1 MVKFNSKTIFC
12 AFLFSLLLF
21 LNSCKTD
28 NRYLDRLNNTALF
41 NEAMQQLTD
50 IVVYDI
56 FSPPV
61 ASRVYVYPTIAAY
74 SIIQKKHPNKYMS
87 LEGQL
92 TDYIDVSDYSDPNII
107 PNLAALHAFLVVGK
121 ELIFSE
127 NKIDAYREN
136 LYKELREE
144 GLSRRELNKS
154 IEYGEIVA
162 NEILRWADNDLYKQ
176 TRTYQKYTIQQDDKY
191 WKPTPPDYMEGIE
204 PHWNK
209 IRPMVISSVDIFNPP
224 APLAIDMRRG
234 SKFYNE
240 LMEVYRLGAQVTE
253 DNNESEE
260 AKIAAFWD
268 CNPYVSYHKGHA
280 MFAIKKITPGGH
292 WIGITKIATELAND
306 SFDEAINSYLQV
318 SIALFDGFIS
328 CWDTKWNTLVV
339 RPETL
344 INKYIDEEWLPKL
357 QTPPFPEYTSGHSVI
372 SKASAVVLT
381 KIYGDDFGFDDTTE
395 VKYGLPVRSFNSFME
410 AADEAA
416 ISRLYGGIHYRMA
429 IDYGVDQGE
438 KIGEYISRNL
448 NSLISNQE
456 VVQN

>member
-12 AFLFSLLLF
+12 VFLFSLLFF

-28 NRYLDRLNNTALF
+28 NRYLDRLNDTALF

-162 NEILRWADNDLYKQ
+162 NEILRWADNDFYKQ
-176 TRTYQKYTIQQDDKY
+176 TRTYPKYTIQQDDKY

-209 IRPMVISSVDIFNPP
+209 IRPMVIPSVDIFNPP

-357 QTPPFPEYTSGHSVI
+357 
-372 SKASAVVLT
+372 
-381 KIYGDDFGFDDTTE
+381 
-395 VKYGLPVRSFNSFME
+395 
-410 AADEAA
+410 
-416 ISRLYGGIHYRMA
+416 
-429 IDYGVDQGE
+429 
-438 KIGEYISRNL
+438 
-448 NSLISNQE
+448 
-456 VVQN
+456 

>member
-1 MVKFNSKTIFC
+1 
-12 AFLFSLLLF
+12 
-21 LNSCKTD
+21 
-28 NRYLDRLNNTALF
+28 
-41 NEAMQQLTD
+41 MQQLTD

-74 SIIQKKHPNKYMS
+74 SIIQKTHPNKYMS

-162 NEILRWADNDLYKQ
+162 NEILRWADNDFYKQ
-176 TRTYQKYTIQQDDKY
+176 TRTYPKYTIQQDDKY

-209 IRPMVISSVDIFNPP
+209 IRPMVIPSVDIFNPP

-240 LMEVYRLGAQVTE
+240 LMEVYRLGEQVTE

-357 QTPPFPEYTSGHSVI
+357 QTPPFPEY
-372 SKASAVVLT
+372 L
-381 KIYGDDFGFDDTTE
+381 
-395 VKYGLPVRSFNSFME
+395 
-410 AADEAA
+410 
-416 ISRLYGGIHYRMA
+416 
-429 IDYGVDQGE
+429 
-438 KIGEYISRNL
+438 
-448 NSLISNQE
+448 SLIHI
-456 VVQN
+456 